1 MGWKEALRLSDVA
14 FAELSLQ
21 AVYAVRQGNLPPT
34 GAPRAVVAKARRRVV
49 QSKALVAVFLA
60 LMAAGGVGA
69 IHLYATSERLFAG
82 GTIPT
87 PIFDTGVLAGLL
99 SLDVAFLW
107 WTGIQ
112 VLPTL
117 LASGIFPVLE
127 PLPIDERTRRRVAAL
142 LYLRLFD
149 LPIAAVVV
157 TTPLLLALALGPAA
171 GLAILPGVLSAVA
184 FSLALSLVTGLFFVR
199 RIQGSRGGGGRAL
212 ARWAYLMLW
221 LLPAF
226 GMFGLLTAAPDFFTS
241 LDHVV
246 KGGATPLAS
255 VIWGIFPLS
264 FAALPSIVRI
274 GPGAYGLSALGVAAI
289 VAATLAYLA
298 IGAWSAVWL
307 YRSLRN
313 LEFLPALAV
322 RTPPARARTLRPQAP
337 VLAVLTK
344 DLRVASRTPGYAFLV
359 LLPILD
365 SIALGFFTYVDA
377 PGASVALALGLAAV
391 TTAALLATFF
401 GPAFFAIEVLAHSY
415 GRTLP
420 LTARANVLAKTL
432 LVTLIYLTSA
442 SIVLAFTAARIFD
455 PALFGLFVLAELPAV
470 AAAALLEFGLLFWRA
485 RRRAIPITNLYA
497 GAWTAVLVSIPGLV
511 VAGAPLVADRL
522 WGLPA
527 MALLAVGELAV
538 LGPIA
543 LRRGVA

>member
-1 MGWKEALRLSDVA
+1 MGWKDALRLSDIA
-14 FAELSLQ
+14 FTELSLQ
-21 AVYAVRQGNLPPT
+21 AVYAVRQGNVPPS
-34 GAPRAVVAKARRRVV
+34 GPPRVVVAKARRRVV
-49 QSKALVAVFLA
+49 QSKALVAGFLV
-60 LMAAGGVGA
+60 LMVAGGVEA
-69 IHLYATSERLFAG
+69 MHLYARSQSIFSGATL
-82 GTIPT
+82 PL
-87 PIFDTGVLAGLL
+87 PVFDTGVLTGLL

-127 PLPIDERTRRRVAAL
+127 PLPIDERTRRRVALL

-149 LPIAAVVV
+149 LPVVAVVV
-157 TTPLLLALALGPAA
+157 ATPLLLGIALGPAA

-199 RIQGSRGGGGRAL
+199 RIQGSRGGGGRAA

-226 GMFGLLTAAPDFFTS
+226 GMFGLLTAAPDFFHA
-241 LDHVV
+241 LDQVV
-246 KGGATPLAS
+246 VGATPYATA
-255 VIWGIFPLS
+255 VWAIFPLS
-264 FAALPSIVRI
+264 FAALPSLVQV
-274 GPGAYGLSALGVAAI
+274 GPAAFGLQPAGVAAL
-289 VAATLAYLA
+289 VAATFGYVA
-298 IGAWSAVWL
+298 IGGWSTVWL
-307 YRSLRN
+307 YRSIRN
-313 LEFLPALAV
+313 VEFLPALAV
-322 RTPPARARTLRPQAP
+322 REFPAAERVLRPQTP

-359 LLPILD
+359 LLPVLD
-365 SIALGFFTYVDA
+365 SVALGFFTYVDA
-377 PGASVALALGLAAV
+377 PGPAVALALGLAAV

-420 LTARANVLAKTL
+420 LTARSNVLAKTL
-432 LVTLIYLTSA
+432 LVALIYLTSA
-442 SIVLAFTAARIFD
+442 GIVLAFVSARIFD

-485 RRRAIPITNLYA
+485 RRRAVPITNLYA

-511 VAGAPLVADRL
+511 VAGAPLVVDRL

-527 MALLAVGELAV
+527 MVAVAVAELGV